1 MKKNLF
7 FAGLGLASSCI
18 TVNSVPADE
27 KILDMP
33 LAGSWYEADPVR
45 LKKQIQRWFQIAS
58 LSDDLTKK
66 TPLAVISP
74 HAGYAYSGPTAAYG
88 YKAVI
93 GRRYDRV
100 IIIGPS
106 HRVYMRNQI
115 CIPSAAGIRTP
126 LGIVPVD
133 QDALR
138 ILGGQGFVRIS
149 DQIHYDEHSVQIQ
162 LPFLQCALNSPFKI
176 VPVITGQLDAE
187 AAGKTA
193 RILTS
198 LLTPTSLVVISTDF
212 THYGR
217 DFNYVPFRDN
227 IAENLRKLDLGA
239 VEKIQAG
246 KTELFARYIEETG
259 ATICGE
265 GPIRIMLDMLQG
277 NGGVSL
283 LHYANSADDN
293 KDYSHCVSY
302 VSALVTGSWPVPA
315 KSAAQDQDSLPESDR
330 RILLQM
336 ARDSIA
342 YVFENRKRTP
352 ATCFSDRAT
361 EVMNRNMGC
370 FVTLK
375 IGENLRG
382 CIGEIEPVRPLYKA
396 VTERA
401 VDSAFCDPR
410 FPQLSPEEFKRV
422 EIEIS
427 ALTPSQP
434 VSSWRD
440 IVIGRHGMTITKD
453 GRSAVFLP
461 QVAPEQGWN
470 LEETLTYLSRKA
482 GLPADA
488 WRSPD
493 AAFTVFEAI
502 VFKESDFRKNDK

>member
-1 MKKNLF
+1 MKNLF

-18 TVNSVPADE
+18 TVNAGLSDE

-33 LAGSWYEADPVR
+33 LAGSWYDADPVR
-45 LKKQIQRWFQIAS
+45 LKKQIQHWFQLAS
-58 LSDDLTKK
+58 LPGGLTKK
-66 TPLAVISP
+66 SPVAVISP
-74 HAGYAYSGPTAAYG
+74 HAGYVYSGPTAAYA
-88 YKAVI
+88 YKTLI
-93 GRRYDRV
+93 GRKYDRV
-100 IIIGPS
+100 IILGPS
-106 HRVYMRNQI
+106 HRVYMKNQI
-115 CIPSAAGIRTP
+115 CIPSASGIRTP
-126 LGIVPVD
+126 LGIVPTD

-138 ILGGQGFVRIS
+138 VLGGQGFVRIS

-162 LPFLQCALNSPFKI
+162 LPFLQCALEPPFKVI
-176 VPVITGQLDAE
+176 PVVTGQLDAD

-193 RILTS
+193 RILAT
-198 LLTPTSLVVISTDF
+198 LLTPSTLVVISSDF

-217 DFNYVPFRDN
+217 DFGYVPFRDN

-239 VEKIQAG
+239 FERIQTG
-246 KTELFARYIEETG
+246 KADLFARYIEETG

-265 GPIRIMLDMLQG
+265 GPIRILLEMLHGQADF
-277 NGGVSL
+277 SL

-302 VSALVTGSWPVPA
+302 VAAAVTGSQPSVPKTA
-315 KSAAQDQDSLPESDR
+315 GLDVLPESDR

-342 YVFENRKRTP
+342 YVFKNRKRTP
-352 ATCFSDRAT
+352 AGCFADRAT
-361 EVMNRNMGC
+361 EGMNRNMGC

-375 IGENLRG
+375 IGNDLRG
-382 CIGEIEPVRPLYKA
+382 CIGEIEPFRPLYKA

-410 FPQLSPEEFKRV
+410 FPQLSPEEFKKAV
-422 EIEIS
+422 IEIS
-427 ALTPSQP
+427 ALTPAHP
-434 VSSWRD
+434 VKSWRD

-470 LEETLTYLSRKA
+470 LEETLTFLSRKA

-502 VFKESDFRKNDK
+502 VFSESDFRKNDQ

>member
-7 FAGLGLASSCI
+7 FAGLGLASSCF
-18 TVNSVPADE
+18 TVNAVPSDE
-27 KILDMP
+27 RILDMP
-33 LAGSWYEADPVR
+33 LAGSWYDADPVR
-45 LKKQIQRWFQIAS
+45 LKKQIQHWFQVAS
-58 LSDDLTKK
+58 LPDGLMKK
-66 TPLAVISP
+66 APLAVISP
-74 HAGYAYSGPTAAYG
+74 HAGYAYSGPTAAYA
-88 YKAVI
+88 YKNLI
-93 GRRYDRV
+93 GRKYDRV
-100 IIIGPS
+100 IILGPS
-106 HRVYMRNQI
+106 HRVYLRNQI
-115 CIPSAAGIRTP
+115 CIPSASGIRTP
-126 LGIVPVD
+126 LGIVPAD

-138 ILGGQGFVRIS
+138 VLGGQGFVRIS

-162 LPFLQCALNSPFKI
+162 LPFLQCALESPFKI
-176 VPVITGQLDAE
+176 VPVVTGQLDAA

-193 RILTS
+193 QVLKS
-198 LLTPTSLVVISTDF
+198 LLTPSTLVVISSDF
-212 THYGR
+212 THYGQ
-217 DFNYVPFRDN
+217 DFGYVPFRDR

-239 VEKIQAG
+239 FEKIQTG
-246 KTELFARYIEETG
+246 KADLFARYIEETG

-265 GPIRIMLDMLQG
+265 GPIRILLEMLHGQAEF
-277 NGGVSL
+277 SL

-302 VSALVTGSWPVPA
+302 VSAVVTACRPSVPKTA
-315 KSAAQDQDSLPESDR
+315 GLDVLPESDR

-342 YVFENRKRTP
+342 YVFKNRKRTP
-352 ATCFSDRAT
+352 AASFSDRAT
-361 EVMNRNMGC
+361 DVMNRHMGC

-375 IGENLRG
+375 IGNDLRG
-382 CIGEIEPVRPLYKA
+382 CIGEIEPFRPLYKA

-410 FPQLSPEEFKRV
+410 FPQLSPKEFEKV

-427 ALTPSQP
+427 ALTPSHP
-434 VSSWRD
+434 VKSWRE
-440 IVIGRHGMTITKD
+440 IEIGRHGMTITKD

-502 VFKESDFRKNDK
+502 VFSESDFRKNEK

>member
-45 LKKQIQRWFQIAS
+45 LKTQIQRWFRIVS

-66 TPLAVISP
+66 TPLAIISP

-88 YKAVI
+88 YKTLV

-115 CIPSAAGIRTP
+115 CIPSASGIRTP
-126 LGIVPVD
+126 LGIVPAD

-138 ILGGQGFVRIS
+138 VLGGQGFVRIS

-162 LPFLQCALNSPFKI
+162 LPFLQCALESPFKI
-176 VPVITGQLDAE
+176 VPIVTGQLDAE

-193 RILTS
+193 QVLES
-198 LLTPTSLVVISTDF
+198 LLTPSTLVVISSDF

-217 DFNYVPFRDN
+217 DFGYVPFREN

-239 VEKIQAG
+239 FEKIQTG
-246 KTELFARYIEETG
+246 KADLFARYIEETG

-265 GPIRIMLDMLQG
+265 GPIRILLEMLHG
-277 NGGVSL
+277 KAEFSL

-302 VSALVTGSWPVPA
+302 VSAAVTSRPDAA
-315 KSAAQDQDSLPESDR
+315 KPDGRDKESLPESDR

-342 YVFENRKRTP
+342 YVFKNRKRTP
-352 ATCFSDRAT
+352 AGCFADRAT
-361 EVMNRNMGC
+361 VVMNRNMGC

-375 IGENLRG
+375 IGNDLRG
-382 CIGEIEPVRPLYKA
+382 CIGEIEPFRPLYKA

-410 FPQLSPEEFKRV
+410 FPQLSPEEFKKV

-427 ALTPSQP
+427 ALTPAHP
-434 VSSWRD
+434 VKSWRE

-461 QVAPEQGWN
+461 QVAPEQGWD
-470 LEETLTYLSRKA
+470 LEETLTHLSRKA

-502 VFKESDFRKNDK
+502 VFSESDFRKND